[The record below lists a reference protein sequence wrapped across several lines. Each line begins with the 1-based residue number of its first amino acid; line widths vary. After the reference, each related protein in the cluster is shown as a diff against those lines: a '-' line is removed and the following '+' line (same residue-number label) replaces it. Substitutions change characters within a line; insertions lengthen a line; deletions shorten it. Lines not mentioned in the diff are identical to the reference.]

1 MQSALEIRLVT
12 RRHVDLLR
20 LNGCMCRM
28 A

>member
-1 MQSALEIRLVT
+1 MQTATALFLVT

-20 LNGCMCRM
+20 LNGCMCQM

>member
-1 MQSALEIRLVT
+1 MQTAAVLYLVT

-20 LNGCMCRM
+20 LNGCMCQM